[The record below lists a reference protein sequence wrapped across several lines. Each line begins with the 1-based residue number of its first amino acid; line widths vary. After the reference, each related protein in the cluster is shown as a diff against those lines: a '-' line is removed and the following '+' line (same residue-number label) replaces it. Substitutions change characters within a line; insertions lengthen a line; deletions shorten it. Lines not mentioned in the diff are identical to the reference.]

1 MEDEEYVPGT
11 ESSGNERL
19 TEEETSKV
27 VGPVQKKTIKLKRFN
42 SAGSAGS
49 VTGALTN
56 STTGNSGQSLLAA
69 SQKRPLETA
78 GANKSSSADCNLR
91 TKVAKISDSPNKA
104 VTTQN

>member
-11 ESSGNERL
+11 ESSENERHV
-19 TEEETSKV
+19 EDDTSKV

-69 SQKRPLETA
+69 SQKRPIEA
-78 GANKSSSADCNLR
+78 VGANKTSSADCSLR
-91 TKVAKISDSPNKA
+91 TKMAKISDSPNKA